1 MLRVWFSL
9 PVAAFVAFLG
19 ATPGRVS
26 QAPQA
31 PARDTVQPRT
41 GTSRIRGR
49 VLAAETGAPVR
60 RAIVRASSPDMRE
73 ARSVMTDGDG
83 KYEFRDLPAAS
94 YSLSAS
100 KTGFMTTQLGAK
112 QPGDPPK
119 ILKLGEAEVIANAD
133 IVLARGGV
141 IAGRVVDEFGDP
153 VAGASVRVM
162 RSQSI
167 GGSRRLGIASGSSTN
182 DLGQYRA
189 FGLQPGTYYVSAQ
202 TMMGSDVEV
211 AEHAGY
217 APTYY
222 PGTANLA
229 EAQAIQVGVGQ
240 DVTNI
245 DIMLALVRT
254 ARISGIAL
262 DSQGRPATNAGIS
275 VLLQAPGIRGGGLSS
290 GFAGIQAGGT
300 FTIASLPAGDYLLTI
315 NLSNAQNRQQQEF
328 GRARVSVAGSDV
340 SGVVLQASLGG
351 TVSGQVVFDGTSP
364 PPQVKMSVTAAV
376 VQSSL
381 DSMLIGPSAAPAQV
395 REDGTFTMTGLF
407 GDRVLRVSGQPATW
421 MLKAVY
427 LNGRDITDTPLSFEG
442 NEKIAGVQIVLTDR
456 VTHVTVTVN
465 DERGQPA
472 EIAYVLVFPDDP
484 ARWTAGAGSSFQR
497 GGIARDGTPLKLDA
511 VPPGDYVAI
520 ALKSSQGIDPMDP
533 DFLERMRKVGVKFS
547 LREGETR
554 DLTLNLI
561 EPAR

>member
-19 ATPGRVS
+19 ATPARVS

-31 PARDTVQPRT
+31 PARDTAQPRT

-49 VLAAETGAPVR
+49 VLAAETGGPVR
-60 RAIVRASSPDMRE
+60 RAIVRLSSPDIRE
-73 ARSVMTDGDG
+73 ARSVMTDGEG

-94 YSLSAS
+94 YGLSAS

-119 ILKLGEAEVIANAD
+119 ILKLGEAEVIGNAD
-133 IVLARGGV
+133 IVLVRGGV

-153 VAGASVRVM
+153 VASARVSVM

-167 GGSRRLGIASGSSTN
+167 GGSRRLGMVSGSNTN

-189 FGLQPGTYYVSAQ
+189 FGLEPGTYYVSAQ
-202 TMMGSDVEV
+202 AMMGSDIEV
-211 AEHAGY
+211 ADHAGY

-222 PGTANLA
+222 PGTANVA

-275 VLLQAPGIRGGGLSS
+275 VMLQAPGIMGTGLSS
-290 GFAGIQAGGT
+290 GYARILADGT
-300 FTIASLPAGDYLLTI
+300 FTIANLPAGDYLLTI
-315 NLSNAQNRQQQEF
+315 NLPNAQNRQQQEF

-364 PPQVKMSVTAAV
+364 PPQAKISVTAAV
-376 VQSSL
+376 QFSL
-381 DSMLIGPSAAPAQV
+381 DSMPIGPGGAPAPV
-395 REDGTFTMTGLF
+395 REDGTFTMTDLF
-407 GDRVLRVSGQPATW
+407 GDRVMRVSGQPATW

-456 VTHVTVTVN
+456 VTHVTATVN
-465 DERGQPA
+465 DERDQPA

-484 ARWTAGAGSSFQR
+484 ARWGGAGSRFRS
-497 GGIARDGTPLKLDA
+497 GGTARDGTPLKLNA
-511 VPPGDYVAI
+511 LPPGDYVAI
-520 ALKSSQGIDPMDP
+520 ALKSPQGVDVQDP
-533 DFLERMRKVGVKFS
+533 DFLDRMRKVGVKFS

-554 DLTLNLI
+554 DLTLKLI